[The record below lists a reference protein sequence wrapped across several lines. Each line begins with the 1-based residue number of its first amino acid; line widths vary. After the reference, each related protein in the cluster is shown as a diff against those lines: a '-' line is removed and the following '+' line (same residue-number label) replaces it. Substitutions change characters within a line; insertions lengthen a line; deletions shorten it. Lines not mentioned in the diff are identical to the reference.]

1 MQKLSRPLGVSIIAN
16 FGIILGIIGLLVVVA
31 VSVGG
36 VNKANTV
43 ASSRANIAAGSGAVG
58 LEGALYLLVVG
69 YGLRKGKAW
78 AWTMSI
84 IGILIGFAT
93 TSYAMYFTTLP
104 VIGVISNQAGFTAYA
119 GIIVDII
126 ITTIIVFVGIELVIL
141 YYLYRPHVKA
151 HFGNTTRSS
160 ASPTT

>member
-16 FGIILGIIGLLVVVA
+16 FGIILGIIMLLGVVI
-31 VSVGG
+31 VSVSG
-36 VNKANTV
+36 VNMANTV
-43 ASSRANIAAGSGAVG
+43 ASSRVKTAASSGSVG
-58 LEGALYLLVVG
+58 LEVALYILVVG

-93 TSYAMYFTTLP
+93 TSYAIYFTTLP
-104 VIGVISNQAGFTAYA
+104 VIGVIGNQVGLTAYA
-119 GIIVDII
+119 GIIVDMII
-126 ITTIIVFVGIELVIL
+126 ISIIVLVSIELIIL

-151 HFGNTTRSS
+151 YFGKTTPSS
-160 ASPTT
+160 S

>member
-16 FGIILGIIGLLVVVA
+16 FGIILGIIGLLGVVI

-36 VNKANTV
+36 VNMANTV
-43 ASSRANIAAGSGAVG
+43 ASSRVNTAVGSGSVG
-58 LEGALYLLVVG
+58 LEVALYILVVG
-69 YGLRKGKAW
+69 YGLRKGNAW

-93 TSYAMYFTTLP
+93 TSYSIYFTTLP
-104 VIGVISNQAGFTAYA
+104 VIGVIGNQVGLTAYA
-119 GIIVDII
+119 GIIADVII
-126 ITTIIVFVGIELVIL
+126 ISIIVFVSIELIIL

-151 HFGNTTRSS
+151 YFGKTTPSS
-160 ASPTT
+160 S

>member
-16 FGIILGIIGLLVVVA
+16 FGIILGIIGLLGVVI

-36 VNKANTV
+36 VNMANTV
-43 ASSRANIAAGSGAVG
+43 AGSRANTAAGSGAVG
-58 LEGALYLLVVG
+58 LEDALYILVVG

-93 TSYAMYFTTLP
+93 TSYSIYFTTLP
-104 VIGVISNQAGFTAYA
+104 VIGVIGNQVGLTAYA
-119 GIIVDII
+119 GIIADVII
-126 ITTIIVFVGIELVIL
+126 ISIIVFVSIELIIL

-151 HFGNTTRSS
+151 YFGKTTPSS
-160 ASPTT
+160 S

>member
-1 MQKLSRPLGVSIIAN
+1 
-16 FGIILGIIGLLVVVA
+16 
-31 VSVGG
+31 
-36 VNKANTV
+36 
-43 ASSRANIAAGSGAVG
+43 
-58 LEGALYLLVVG
+58 
-69 YGLRKGKAW
+69 
-78 AWTMSI
+78 MSI

-93 TSYAMYFTTLP
+93 TSYAIYFTTLP
-104 VIGVISNQAGFTAYA
+104 VIGVISNQAGFTASA

-151 HFGNTTRSS
+151 YFGNTTRRS

>member
-16 FGIILGIIGLLVVVA
+16 FGIILGIIGLLGVVI

-36 VNKANTV
+36 VNMANTV
-43 ASSRANIAAGSGAVG
+43 ASSRANTVVGSGAVG
-58 LEGALYLLVVG
+58 LEEALYMLVVG

-93 TSYAMYFTTLP
+93 TSYAIYFTTVP

-119 GIIVDII
+119 GIIVDVII
-126 ITTIIVFVGIELVIL
+126 ISIIVFVSIELIIL

-151 HFGNTTRSS
+151 YFGKTTPSS
-160 ASPTT
+160 S

>member
-16 FGIILGIIGLLVVVA
+16 FGIILGIIGLLGVVI

-36 VNKANTV
+36 VNMANTV
-43 ASSRANIAAGSGAVG
+43 ASSRVNTAAGSGAVG
-58 LEGALYLLVVG
+58 LEDALYILVVG

-93 TSYAMYFTTLP
+93 TSYSIYFTTLP
-104 VIGVISNQAGFTAYA
+104 VIGVIGNQVGLTAYS

-126 ITTIIVFVGIELVIL
+126 ITSIIVFVSIELIIL

-151 HFGNTTRSS
+151 YFGKTTPSS
-160 ASPTT
+160 S